1 VDKFYLQEQRPDG
14 EVSTVGLFYSRQ
26 EVEEV
31 IAKLRELPE
40 KQGCEYVLLPPG
52 EDLSKPPLVQK

>member
-1 VDKFYLQEQRPDG
+1 VDKFYLQEHRADG

-31 IAKLRELPE
+31 IAQLRELPE
-40 KQGCEYVLLPPG
+40 KQGCEYVLVTLPDNP
-52 EDLSKPPLVQK
+52 SP